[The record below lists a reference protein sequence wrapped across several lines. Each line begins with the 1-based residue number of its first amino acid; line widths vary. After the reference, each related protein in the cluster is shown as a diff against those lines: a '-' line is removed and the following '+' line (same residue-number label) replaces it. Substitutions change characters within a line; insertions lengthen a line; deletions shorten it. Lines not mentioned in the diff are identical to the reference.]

1 VRGAV
6 GLHGAEGV
14 TARNREIIRKLGTK
28 NNEEKNSKERTIR
41 GGLKCVIRKHR
52 REDPVENNSPFHQKS
67 QRIEEEHPVKGTEK
81 TKMGRG
87 DDTMKRNK

>member
-1 VRGAV
+1 VSGAV

-41 GGLKCVIRKHR
+41 GGLKCHSKAQKRGSG
-52 REDPVENNSPFHQKS
+52 RE
-67 QRIEEEHPVKGTEK
+67 
-81 TKMGRG
+81 
-87 DDTMKRNK
+87 